1 MAEGGG
7 GGPQI
12 SFKFQVGLTKD
23 RVVVDSIDLTL
34 KSIKTLACDFIN
46 EKFAEH
52 GISRL
57 AERLMVFRHDYTAT
71 NALQVMDFEWIH
83 LILGS
88 LAEPQHWLFKGG
100 KLLEFQYLVNC
111 TFNRLNSIP
120 KTLHN
125 ALKCCKSDILQLLIY
140 KWGEYILDG
149 ELGDWG
155 DWRLHS
161 RGSFQRYHH
170 CQ

>member
-23 RVVVDSIDLTL
+23 RVVVDSTDLTL

-46 EKFAEH
+46 EKFPEH

-71 NALQVMDFEWIH
+71 NALQVTGQPTID
-83 LILGS
+83 
-88 LAEPQHWLFKGG
+88 
-100 KLLEFQYLVNC
+100 
-111 TFNRLNSIP
+111 
-120 KTLHN
+120 
-125 ALKCCKSDILQLLIY
+125 
-140 KWGEYILDG
+140 
-149 ELGDWG
+149 
-155 DWRLHS
+155 
-161 RGSFQRYHH
+161 FQRKSKKFRLFLDSF
-170 CQ
+170 

>member
-23 RVVVDSIDLTL
+23 RVVVDSTDLTL

-46 EKFAEH
+46 EKFPEH

-71 NALQVMDFEWIH
+71 NALQVTGQPTIDFQGKNKKNVLFSAAFECSS
-83 LILGS
+83 GEV
-88 LAEPQHWLFKGG
+88 AEHIDQNA
-100 KLLEFQYLVNC
+100 QC
-111 TFNRLNSIP
+111 
-120 KTLHN
+120 N
-125 ALKCCKSDILQLLIY
+125 ALPCSKLDHSITLNPLIRPY
-140 KWGEYILDG
+140 REYLPAFDSNILDSNI
-149 ELGDWG
+149 L
-155 DWRLHS
+155 
-161 RGSFQRYHH
+161 
-170 CQ
+170 

>member
-46 EKFAEH
+46 EKFPEH

-71 NALQVMDFEWIH
+71 NALQVKGPSIDFE
-83 LILGS
+83 
-88 LAEPQHWLFKGG
+88 
-100 KLLEFQYLVNC
+100 
-111 TFNRLNSIP
+111 
-120 KTLHN
+120 
-125 ALKCCKSDILQLLIY
+125 
-140 KWGEYILDG
+140 
-149 ELGDWG
+149 
-155 DWRLHS
+155 
-161 RGSFQRYHH
+161 
-170 CQ
+170 

>member
-46 EKFAEH
+46 EKFPEH

-71 NALQVMDFEWIH
+71 NALQVMGPTVDFE
-83 LILGS
+83 LIC
-88 LAEPQHWLFKGG
+88 
-100 KLLEFQYLVNC
+100 V
-111 TFNRLNSIP
+111 R
-120 KTLHN
+120 
-125 ALKCCKSDILQLLIY
+125 
-140 KWGEYILDG
+140 
-149 ELGDWG
+149 
-155 DWRLHS
+155 
-161 RGSFQRYHH
+161 
-170 CQ
+170 

>member
-46 EKFAEH
+46 EKFPEH

-71 NALQVMDFEWIH
+71 NALQVKAIATKF
-83 LILGS
+83 LR
-88 LAEPQHWLFKGG
+88 
-100 KLLEFQYLVNC
+100 LLSC
-111 TFNRLNSIP
+111 RKRLNIQNDRSLRNGQPIQYRP
-120 KTLHN
+120 CHSPPTSLHN
-125 ALKCCKSDILQLLIY
+125 AQSSFAGKSN
-140 KWGEYILDG
+140 
-149 ELGDWG
+149 
-155 DWRLHS
+155 
-161 RGSFQRYHH
+161 F
-170 CQ
+170 